1 MLGSESA
8 PHDLDCAISPVLLL
22 SGCLALK
29 VSRLEHFGTKV
40 PIPILASRGKY
51 CQGQTSLSYLPAKRQ
66 GQSCRAEWSW
76 PLSTLYLATRCRC
89 GTQDYQDHTSR
100 VSHGGIFLVFI
111 SCVFF
116 LGRFSIED
124 GRIVLY

>member
-8 PHDLDCAISPVLLL
+8 LHDLDCVISPVLLL

-29 VSRLEHFGTKV
+29 VSRLEHLGTKI

-51 CQGQTSLSYLPAKRQ
+51 CQGQTSLSYLPAKGQ

-76 PLSTLYLATRCRC
+76 PLSTLYLAARCRC
-89 GTQDYQDHTSR
+89 DTQDYQDHTSR
-100 VSHGGIFLVFI
+100 VSHGGIFFGFLLL
-111 SCVFF
+111 CVFPRPF
-116 LGRFSIED
+116 
-124 GRIVLY
+124 

>member
-8 PHDLDCAISPVLLL
+8 PHDLDCAISPVLLS

-51 CQGQTSLSYLPAKRQ
+51 CQGQL
-66 GQSCRAEWSW
+66 
-76 PLSTLYLATRCRC
+76 LACQET
-89 GTQDYQDHTSR
+89 GSELQSR
-100 VSHGGIFLVFI
+100 VVLALVHPLPGYQVQVWHSGLSRSHIQSESWWHFFGFHLL
-111 SCVFF
+111 CVFPRPF
-116 LGRFSIED
+116 
-124 GRIVLY
+124 